1 MLAEYNA
8 QDDSRSLYICI
19 RLCVLL
25 YHILHMDVHIYVMCR
40 GKEKNI
46 CCMPFCTAP
55 YCCRHQS
62 LPGTVPLVRWKVF
75 GSLLCV
81 FSVHFSDSHL
91 KLAELKPV
99 ASNSSS
105 TLGFPQF
112 LLLCLQLEM
121 KEVCFLRLF
130 PLKPPFSFLSGTRLQ
145 SSDPQ
150 RGQHNFLTT

>member
-1 MLAEYNA
+1 M
-8 QDDSRSLYICI
+8 
-19 RLCVLL
+19 LL

-40 GKEKNI
+40 GKEKHI
-46 CCMPFCTAP
+46 CCMLFCTAS

-75 GSLLCV
+75 WSLLCV
-81 FSVHFSDSHL
+81 FSVNFSDSHL

-105 TLGFPQF
+105 TPGSPQS

-130 PLKPPFSFLSGTRLQ
+130 PLRPPFSFLSGTRLQ
-145 SSDPQ
+145 NSDPTEGPAQ
-150 RGQHNFLTT
+150 FSDNMKEQIRQSFSRGRAGVT